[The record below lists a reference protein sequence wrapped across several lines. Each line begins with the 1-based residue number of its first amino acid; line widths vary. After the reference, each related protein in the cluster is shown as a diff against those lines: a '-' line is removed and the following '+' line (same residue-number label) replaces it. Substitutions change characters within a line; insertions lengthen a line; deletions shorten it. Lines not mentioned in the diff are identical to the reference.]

1 MRRGVLFL
9 WFWLASASRLGL
21 SKQASRASRTALH
34 VVTYADHATPQ
45 LCASARSAA
54 RQGIRLRV
62 LDATGMKLD
71 LSDPRASKPIAM
83 QRFLT
88 HDRALKE
95 HDIVLF
101 ADAYDVLYTARLDL
115 GKITHLMQNVASR
128 PWNSSVLFS
137 AERNCSPYMDF
148 FGTNETR
155 PGGALECARLAKGT
169 HTSFRYINSGSW
181 VASVTMARQFVD
193 AWVSELER
201 DGVAA
206 SDQECVHKLRDKL
219 PVFID
224 QDCKLFQT
232 GWGTPLEGTK
242 TFFRRRPW
250 RSWVL
255 PNCTVHNTETGTQ
268 PSVIHFN
275 GDKRNFMPAAT
286 FCDGLDPTPP
296 TTTALLQA
304 LTRRSPIL
312 QGCT

>member
-9 WFWLASASRLGL
+9 CFWLASASRLGQPRQSL
-21 SKQASRASRTALH
+21 SSRISLH

-54 RQGIRLRV
+54 RQRIRLRV
-62 LDATGMKLD
+62 LDATGLKLK
-71 LSDPRASKPIAM
+71 LSDPRAIKPIAM
-83 QRFLT
+83 QRFLM
-88 HDRALKE
+88 HDKRLK
-95 HDIVLF
+95 DDDLVLF
-101 ADAYDVLYTARLDL
+101 ADAYDVLYTALLNSGAIVDL
-115 GKITHLMQNVASR
+115 MEAVTDR
-128 PWNSSVLFS
+128 PWNSTVLFS

-155 PGGALECARLAKGT
+155 PGGAKECARLASGT
-169 HTSFRYINSGSW
+169 HTSFKYINSGSW
-181 VASVTMARQFVD
+181 VASVAMARQFLA
-193 AWVSELER
+193 AWVGELER
-201 DGVAA
+201 DGVSA
-206 SDQECVHKLRDKL
+206 SDQECVHKLRDRL

-255 PNCTVHNTETGTQ
+255 SNCTVHNTETGTH

-286 FCDGLDPTPP
+286 YCDGLDPTPP
-296 TTTALLQA
+296 TTTAILRA
-304 LTRRSPIL
+304 LTRHSPIL
-312 QGCT
+312 EACP